1 MKITNPE
8 AFRDAQ
14 SLAHIA
20 YFAADP
26 QQAKSFWAAAVK
38 SLKQS
43 YGVK

>member
-20 YFAADP
+20 FFSANP
-26 QQAKSFWAAAVK
+26 QQAKSFWAAAMK
-38 SLKQS
+38 SLKEA
-43 YGVK
+43 YHA